1 MTGRRAAWEEMGLT
15 MGERR
20 LFVALTFSE
29 AERDWLVQ
37 RQDALKGHIATGRLT
52 APGNLHMTLSFIG
65 PCDEDRE
72 TLAREA
78 LDVAVTAYRNALA
91 DKGTGD
97 SPVED
102 TEGTAPGPGKA
113 PVTGP
118 GPGSFPIDLALG
130 HISCFEKRRNSILW
144 VGPTDSGCPQ
154 RLGLLQELVADEL
167 RVRGLPYGGE
177 TFRPHVTLAR
187 NVCVPKGVNLA
198 ELCATLTSETGSF
211 TTRHTSASL
220 MWSDHPKGGSL
231 TYTPIKTVTL

>member
-1 MTGRRAAWEEMGLT
+1 MTGRRAAWEEMGLA

-37 RQDALKGHIATGRLT
+37 RQNALKGHIATGRLT

-78 LDVAVTAYRNALA
+78 LNVAVTAYRNALA

-102 TEGTAPGPGKA
+102 TDGAGRPERLALDPS
-113 PVTGP
+113 
-118 GPGSFPIDLALG
+118 SFPIDLALG

-187 NVCVPKGVNLA
+187 NVCVPKGVSLT
-198 ELCATLTSETGSF
+198 ELCATLTSETASV

>member
-37 RQDALKGHIATGRLT
+37 RQDALKGHIATSRLT

-65 PCDEDRE
+65 PCDEDQE

-97 SPVED
+97 SPI
-102 TEGTAPGPGKA
+102 EGTDGAGRPERPA
-113 PVTGP
+113 LD
-118 GPGSFPIDLALG
+118 PGSFPIDLALG

-198 ELCATLTSETGSF
+198 ELCATLTSESGSF

>member
-1 MTGRRAAWEEMGLT
+1 MAGRRAAWEEMGLT

-78 LDVAVTAYRNALA
+78 LNVAVTAYRNALA

-102 TEGTAPGPGKA
+102 TDGAGHPERLALDPS
-113 PVTGP
+113 
-118 GPGSFPIDLALG
+118 SFPIDLALG

-144 VGPTDSGCPQ
+144 VGPTDSSCPQ

-187 NVCVPKGVNLA
+187 NVCVPKGVSLT
-198 ELCATLTSETGSF
+198 ELCATLTSETASV
-211 TTRHTSASL
+211 TTRHTSTSL

>member
-97 SPVED
+97 SSV
-102 TEGTAPGPGKA
+102 EGTDGAGRPERSA
-113 PVTGP
+113 LDSS
-118 GPGSFPIDLALG
+118 SFPIDLALG

-144 VGPTDSGCPQ
+144 VGPTDSDCPQ

-187 NVCVPKGVNLA
+187 NVCVPKGVSLT
-198 ELCATLTSETGSF
+198 ELCATLTSESGSF